1 MIKMPGDQCEG
12 FSANLKTYKKKDVVV
27 VGSGPAGCI
36 AALSAR
42 RNGASTLIIERESF
56 LGGQMTGGGIGGIGI
71 NGYFA
76 DIPGKPIVVKGISL
90 DVFKKLQDAGGAPP
104 GELITRPQ
112 TDPQVMIH
120 LLDELMEEANV
131 EVLFNT
137 IAFDAVVEN
146 NTVKGVAIANKSGGQ
161 VILADV
167 IVDASADGDI
177 FAAAGADFEHGRRQD
192 GRHHGGSM
200 DLQIS
205 GFDVEKFVNYFKSQP
220 ILTEEERKQL
230 EEDRSRLLGAG
241 RSPNI
246 ALSIDGKPEIR
257 EYNITPPVWKD
268 IEKDMQEG
276 KVPHFRLSMTSGGPR
291 PGIAATKNGKYI
303 PMPALLDK
311 EWIDYIKSGKVPP
324 LLGAAKLVYPPPR
337 YGSASGLGIFR
348 KGMLRSGQ
356 LMSGIYECWFDQ
368 TNQEEISKAI
378 MYMRKINKVY
388 LDFLRE
394 RIPGFENAY
403 IVMESPNIGTRES
416 RRVIGEY
423 ILHENDLLN
432 GRRFPDVIAKG
443 GPRGPD
449 AHSVTGLWGDGVAS
463 KWEKVYDIPY
473 RSLVPQ
479 KIDNL
484 LVAGRCIS
492 ATHLAFG
499 AIRDQATCM
508 STGEAAGAAAALS
521 ARLGVKPRS
530 LDIKL
535 LQQSLLKQGSLL
547 FLEGEEEKEKE
558 VLSYVPKS

>member
-1 MIKMPGDQCEG
+1 MIKMPASQGQG
-12 FSANLKTYKKKDVVV
+12 FSANLKNCQKKDVVV

-42 RNGASTLIIERESF
+42 RNGADTLIIERESY

-76 DIPGKPIVVKGISL
+76 DVEGKPVVVKGISL
-90 DVFKKLQDAGGAPP
+90 DLFKKLQDAGGAPA
-104 GELITRPQ
+104 GALITRPQ
-112 TDPQVMIH
+112 TDPQVLVH

-137 IAFDAVVEN
+137 IAFDAIVEN
-146 NTVKGVAIANKSGGQ
+146 NAVKGVAIANKSGGQ

-167 IVDASADGDI
+167 VVDASADGDI
-177 FAAAGADFEHGRRQD
+177 FAAAGAAFEHGRRQD

-200 DLQIS
+200 DLQI
-205 GFDVEKFVNYFKSQP
+205 GGIDVEKFVNYFKSQP
-220 ILTEEERKQL
+220 FLTEDERKQL

-241 RSPNI
+241 RAPNI
-246 ALSIDGKPEIR
+246 ALSLDGKPEIR
-257 EYNITPPVWKD
+257 EPNITPPSWEN
-268 IEKDMQEG
+268 IEKDMQAG

-291 PGIAATKNGKYI
+291 PGMAATKNGKYI

-337 YGSASGLGIFR
+337 FGSFTGLGVFR
-348 KGMLRSGQ
+348 HGMMRSGQ
-356 LMSGIYECWFDQ
+356 LMSGIYECWFDA
-368 TNQEEISKAI
+368 TNQEEISRATI
-378 MYMRKINKVY
+378 YMRKVNKVY
-388 LDFLRE
+388 LNFLRE
-394 RIPGFENAY
+394 RIPGCENAY

-423 ILHENDLLN
+423 ILHENDLLA

-463 KWEKVYDIPY
+463 QWDKVYDIPY

-521 ARLGVKPRS
+521 SRLGVTPRS

-547 FLEGEEEKEKE
+547 FMEGEEEKEKE